1 MNWNLDKGRPL
12 SAQICET
19 LCTAIVRGEFSPGD
33 KVPSVRDIGT
43 EAGVNPN
50 TVQRA
55 VEELERQGDIY
66 SVRGSGRIVS
76 EDISA
81 ARECVDRLCRV
92 RTPEYFAAMEILGMS
107 PEEVKEFIKE
117 YTL

>member
-19 LCTAIVRGEFSPGD
+19 LCTAIVRGKFSPGD
-33 KVPSVRDIGT
+33 KVPSVRDIGS

-55 VEELERQGDIY
+55 LEELERQGVLY
-66 SVRGSGRIVS
+66 SVRGSGRFVS

-81 ARECVDRLCRV
+81 AVECFNRLCRS
-92 RTPEYFAAMEILGMS
+92 RTAEYFATMETLGMS
-107 PEEVKEFIKE
+107 AEEVKEFIKE